1 MLDDA
6 LRTMTPEGLAKAA
19 LMLVVFIGALGVGS
33 RVLPGRRMQGA
44 VLKDGSRITYTLNGL
59 ALFLATAAILGGL
72 HAAGIFSLATVHAH
86 FMPLLVMANVLAF
99 TMTFAVWVKG
109 VRGGAPRRPGALGFV
124 QDAFFGLELNPT
136 GAGVDLKMFAYRPS
150 LIGLAVLNASFG
162 VVQWEQTGTLTTP
175 MALYQLMTFAYVF
188 NYFQFEYGML
198 HTWDVIAENFGWM
211 LVWGD
216 YVLVPFF
223 YCISGWFLLSSGH
236 DIAPWAAAALTMTYA
251 LGMWIFR
258 GANEQKDRFKRDPS
272 APIWGRAPE
281 TLGGRILV
289 SGFWGIGRKLNYS
302 GELMVYFSW
311 TLLTGFQ
318 SFVPFLLPGWLLGL
332 LIHRAWRDEEK
343 CAAKYGPLWE
353 EYRRRARFRMIPFV
367 Y

>member
-1 MLDDA
+1 MQEA
-6 LRTMTPEGLAKAA
+6 MRTMTPEGLATAA
-19 LMLVVFIGALGVGS
+19 LMLAVFLAALGLGS
-33 RVLPGRRMQGA
+33 RVLPGRRMKGA
-44 VLKDGSRITYTLNGL
+44 VLADSTQITYTLNGL
-59 ALFLATAAILGGL
+59 SLFLATALALGALQVTGV
-72 HAAGIFSLATVHAH
+72 FSLATVHAH
-86 FMPLLVMANVLAF
+86 FLPLLVMANVLAF
-99 TMTFAVWVKG
+99 TMTFALWVKG
-109 VRGGAPRRPGALGFV
+109 ARAGAPRRPGLAGFIK
-124 QDAFFGLELNPT
+124 DAFFGLELNPR
-136 GAGVDLKMFAYRPS
+136 GAGLDLKMFAYRPS
-150 LIGLAVLNASFG
+150 LIGLAVLNASFA

-175 MALYQLMTFAYVF
+175 MLLYQGMTFAYVF

-223 YCISGWFLLSSGH
+223 YCISGWFLLDPAH
-236 DIAPWAAAALTMTYA
+236 AIAPWAAAVLPLTYA
-251 LGMWIFR
+251 IGMWIFR

-272 APIWGRAPE
+272 APIWGRTPE

-318 SFVPFLLPGWLLGL
+318 SFVPYLLPGWLLGL
-332 LIHRAWRDEEK
+332 LIHRAWRDEER

-353 EYRRRARFRMIPFV
+353 EYRRRARFRMFPFV